1 MRSAKRAGVGKGREE
16 RRSRKGDE
24 GKRQGKELEHTLSPR
39 VTIRTS
45 VHGAILI
52 LGAAADKD
60 GIVCVRLD
68 MLLQV
73 LGTLE

>member
-1 MRSAKRAGVGKGREE
+1 MA
-16 RRSRKGDE
+16 
-24 GKRQGKELEHTLSPR
+24 
-39 VTIRTS
+39 IRTG

-52 LGAAADKD
+52 LGAATDKD